1 MSDGEKDDNEGKD
14 EANGVDSDTPL
25 EPWVLSVVIIS
36 QADEDDAGHK
46 GLKNLEQA
54 RDWGQKTT
62 NLTRFCSGQTNLN
75 GVQDEGHT
83 GSNGGTN
90 LFAAGGASEGV
101 GIDDWR
107 CQHLCERIV
116 TSSSRFDFF
125 IVQYLQ

>member
-54 RDWGQKTT
+54 RD
-62 NLTRFCSGQTNLN
+62 
-75 GVQDEGHT
+75 
-83 GSNGGTN
+83 
-90 LFAAGGASEGV
+90 
-101 GIDDWR
+101 
-107 CQHLCERIV
+107 
-116 TSSSRFDFF
+116 
-125 IVQYLQ
+125 